1 MSTLV
6 FKVHLGRS
14 THGQLEMHAGEAPSV
29 PPPAKVPARIARL
42 VALAHHLDGMVR
54 SGVAPDYAALAAV
67 GHVTTARV
75 SQYMGLLLLA
85 PDIQERLLDMVKP
98 DMGREP
104 IGEQNLRPVVAEPD
118 WAKQRV
124 LFEQLLNR
132 PTDGQKHAT
141 TR

>member
-1 MSTLV
+1 MTTLV
-6 FKVHLGRS
+6 FKVHLKRGP
-14 THGQLEMHAGEAPSV
+14 HGQLEMHAGAASAV
-29 PPPAKVPARIARL
+29 PPPPKVPARIARL

-98 DMGREP
+98 DTGREP
-104 IGEQNLRPVVAEPD
+104 IGEQHLRPVVAEPD
-118 WAKQRV
+118 WAKQRR
-124 LFEQLLNR
+124 LFDALLKQHQAPRNT
-132 PTDGQKHAT
+132 PALV
-141 TR
+141 